1 MALFAVSGYRIS
13 PGTLAECW
21 QGGGGER
28 MTKTVMIVLCLSL
41 LLISSCSGNCGG
53 SRSGQLIG
61 KVCQKI
67 VL

>member
-1 MALFAVSGYRIS
+1 
-13 PGTLAECW
+13 
-21 QGGGGER
+21 
-28 MTKTVMIVLCLSL
+28 MTKTVMILLCLSL